1 MGLISNFK
9 VNFSPAVLLLFLLSF
24 SLFSETKILP
34 LEDLQKTDSNFR
46 EKTGTIKF

>member
-34 LEDLQKTDSNFR
+34 LEDLQKNGLELSG
-46 EKTGTIKF
+46 KTGTIKF